1 MALFGGQK
9 ELVGLDIGSHSI
21 KLVELKHRGKSKEL
35 VSFGVQIL
43 QPDAIVEGAIID
55 AMAVA
60 DAITTLV
67 NTQSV
72 KRKSVASSIS
82 GSAVI
87 VKKITL
93 PRVASQEELHES
105 VRWEAEQYIPF
116 PIEEV
121 NLDYTIL
128 GKTTKGEAMDVLLV
142 AAKKDI
148 VGFYSNA
155 ITQAGLKP
163 VIIDIDSFAIQNAFE
178 LNYREIVESSE
189 VIALL
194 NVGASKIN
202 INIIKGENSLFT
214 RDIGMAGNAIT
225 EAIVRDFN
233 ITKEAAE
240 SVKRGVPAEG
250 VSPGMIQN
258 SINQILDEISKDIK
272 RTFEFFK
279 ATAAEEEIS
288 RIYICGGGART
299 PGIREFLG
307 NKFGIYVDIM
317 NPFKSIKNKMVDL
330 EFVSEYGPSA
340 AVAVGLAIRKV
351 GEV

>member
-1 MALFGGQK
+1 MVLFGGQK
-9 ELVGLDIGSHSI
+9 EVVGLDIGSHAI

-35 VSFGVQIL
+35 VSFGVQVL

-60 DAITTLV
+60 DGISTLV
-67 NTQSV
+67 NTQSI
-72 KRKSVASSIS
+72 KKKLVATSIS

-93 PRVASQEELHES
+93 PRVASQEELQES

-128 GKTTKGEAMDVLLV
+128 GKASKGEAIDVLLV

-163 VIIDIDSFAIQNAFE
+163 VLMDIDAFAMQNAFE
-178 LNYREIVESSE
+178 ANYKELIDANE

-194 NVGASKIN
+194 NFGASKIN

-214 RDIGMAGNAIT
+214 RDIGIGGNAIT
-225 EAIVRDFN
+225 EAVMRDFN
-233 ITKEAAE
+233 ISREGAE
-240 SVKRGVPAEG
+240 SVKRGIPAEG
-250 VSPGMIQN
+250 VSPNMIQN
-258 SINQILDEISKDIK
+258 SINQIMDEISKDIK
-272 RTFEFFK
+272 RTFEFFR
-279 ATAAEEEIS
+279 ATAVEEEMS
-288 RIYICGGGART
+288 RIYICGGAAKT
-299 PGIREFLG
+299 PGIRDFLG
-307 NKFGIYVDIM
+307 GKFGIYVDIM
-317 NPFKSIKNKMVDL
+317 NPFKNVKNKMVDI
-330 EFVSEYGPSA
+330 EFVNEYGPAA

-351 GEV
+351 GEA

>member
-9 ELVGLDIGSHSI
+9 EVVGLDIGSHAI
-21 KLVELKHRGKSKEL
+21 KLVELKLKGKSKEL
-35 VSFGVQIL
+35 ISFGVQVL

-60 DAITTLV
+60 DGISTLV
-67 NTQSV
+67 STQNV
-72 KRKSVASSIS
+72 KKKLVATSIS

-93 PRVASQEELHES
+93 PRVASPEELHES

-128 GKTTKGEAMDVLLV
+128 GKATKGEAIDVLLV

-163 VIIDIDSFAIQNAFE
+163 VVMDIDAFAIQNAFE
-178 LNYREIVESSE
+178 INYKDIVDSSE
-189 VIALL
+189 VVALL
-194 NVGASKIN
+194 NFGASKIN

-214 RDIGMAGNAIT
+214 RDIAIGGNAIT
-225 EAIVRDFN
+225 EAIMRDFN
-233 ITKEAAE
+233 LSREGAE

-250 VSPGMIQN
+250 VDPNMIQS
-258 SINQILDEISKDIK
+258 SIDQILEEISKDVK
-272 RTFEFFK
+272 RTFEFFR
-279 ATAAEEEIS
+279 ATAAEEEMQK
-288 RIYICGGGART
+288 IYICGGAAKT
-299 PGIREFLG
+299 PGIKDFLAG
-307 NKFGIYVDIM
+307 KFSIGVEVM
-317 NPFKSIKNKMVDL
+317 NPFRNIKNKLVDTDFL
-330 EFVSEYGPSA
+330 NEYGPAA

-351 GEV
+351 GEA

>member
-1 MALFGGQK
+1 VALFGGQK
-9 ELVGLDIGSHSI
+9 EVVGLDIGSHAI
-21 KLVELKHRGKSKEL
+21 KLVELKHRGKAKEL
-35 VSFGVQIL
+35 TSFGVQVL

-60 DAITTLV
+60 DAISTLV
-67 NTQSV
+67 NTQNV
-72 KRKSVASSIS
+72 KKKLVATSIS

-93 PRVASQEELHES
+93 PRVASPEELHES

-128 GKTTKGEAMDVLLV
+128 GKATKGEAIDVLLV

-155 ITQAGLKP
+155 ITQAGMKP
-163 VIIDIDSFAIQNAFE
+163 VLMDIDAFAIQNAFE
-178 LNYREIVESSE
+178 ANYKDVVESNE
-189 VIALL
+189 VVALL
-194 NVGASKIN
+194 NFGASKIN

-214 RDIGMAGNAIT
+214 RDIAIGGNAIT
-225 EAIVRDFN
+225 EAIMRDFN
-233 ITKEAAE
+233 LSREGAE

-250 VSPGMIQN
+250 VNPNMIQN
-258 SINQILDEISKDIK
+258 SVDQILEEISKDVK
-272 RTFEFFK
+272 RTFEFFR
-279 ATAAEEEIS
+279 ATAAEEEMQ
-288 RIYICGGGART
+288 RIYICGGAART
-299 PGIREFLG
+299 PGIKDFLSG
-307 NKFGIYVDIM
+307 KFSIHVDVM
-317 NPFKSIKNKMVDL
+317 NPFRNIKNKLVDT
-330 EFVSEYGPSA
+330 EFLNEYGPAA

-351 GEV
+351 GEA